1 MKNTP
6 NFGEAPEQ
14 VTPDSSAQAPD
25 SRQEAA
31 MAHTEMV
38 DTLDS
43 AYHER
48 VVEELTAFKE
58 KTEQDIASLEEQVE
72 DFCINEAKQQAED
85 GEAGE
90 AETTV

>member
-6 NFGEAPEQ
+6 SFGEAPEQ

-48 VVEELTAFKE
+48 VIEELTEFKE
-58 KTEQDIASLEEQVE
+58 KTEKDIASLEEQVE
-72 DFCINEAKQQAED
+72 AFCAEED
-85 GEAGE
+85 SQTEGGQAGE
-90 AETTV
+90 AETTA

>member
-6 NFGEAPEQ
+6 NFGETPEQ
-14 VTPDSSAQAPD
+14 VPAQTPDS
-25 SRQEAA
+25 REAA
-31 MAHTEMV
+31 AATHTEMV

-58 KTEQDIASLEEQVE
+58 KTEQDIASLEEQIEAFCAEE
-72 DFCINEAKQQAED
+72 DSQAE
-85 GEAGE
+85 GGQTGE
-90 AETTV
+90 AEPTA

>member
-14 VTPDSSAQAPD
+14 VTPDSSVQKPD

-31 MAHTEMV
+31 IAHTEMV

-48 VVEELTAFKE
+48 VIEELTAFKE
-58 KTEQDIASLEEQVE
+58 KTEKDIASLEEQVE
-72 DFCINEAKQQAED
+72 AFCSEEEKQAES
-85 GEAGE
+85 GQ
-90 AETTV
+90 AETTA

>member
-6 NFGEAPEQ
+6 NFGETPEQ
-14 VTPDSSAQAPD
+14 VTPDSSAQVPD

-48 VVEELTAFKE
+48 VIEELTAFQE
-58 KTEQDIASLEEQVE
+58 KTEKDIASLEEQVE
-72 DFCINEAKQQAED
+72 AFCVDEEKQTEAGQ
-85 GEAGE
+85 AGE
-90 AETTV
+90 AETTA